1 MEYANLL
8 DAVSEHSGAL
18 LTRAERAPLATPVPS
33 CPQWAVR
40 DLLGHAGSVWGW
52 AANLVRGG
60 DRHDRPAPPEETAAV
75 AGWARSMRR
84 ELLDALAEVEPGR
97 ACWVFR
103 GSTPQAVGFWGRR
116 MAHESAIHRLDVELA
131 AGNEP
136 EPLFDREFAADGIDE
151 LLTNLLPA
159 FARRREPITD
169 QGTVLVHAA
178 DAGAA
183 WLVRLRPGEPL
194 TVEQIDGAATEADA
208 GVRGVAD
215 AVYRAVW
222 GRPST
227 AVRSG
232 DEQLLRRIAAP

>member
-1 MEYANLL
+1 MEHANLL

-18 LTRAERAPLATPVPS
+18 LTRAERVPLEAPVPS
-33 CPQWAVR
+33 CPEWAVR

-60 DRHDRPAPPEETAAV
+60 DRHDHPTPPDERAAV

-84 ELLDALAEVEPGR
+84 ELLDTLAEVEPGR
-97 ACWVFR
+97 PCWVFR
-103 GSTPQAVGFWGRR
+103 GSTPRAAGFWGRR
-116 MAHESAIHRLDVELA
+116 MAHESAIHRLDAELA
-131 AGNEP
+131 AGNDP

-159 FARRREPITD
+159 FARRRDPIIE
-169 QGTVLVHAA
+169 QGTVLVHAP

-183 WLVRLRPGEPL
+183 WLVRLRPDEPL
-194 TVEQIDGAATEADA
+194 IVERVDGAATEAEA
-208 GVRGVAD
+208 GVLGAAD

-222 GRPST
+222 GRPSI
-227 AVRSG
+227 AVTRG
-232 DEQLLRRIAAP
+232 DEQLLRQVAAP